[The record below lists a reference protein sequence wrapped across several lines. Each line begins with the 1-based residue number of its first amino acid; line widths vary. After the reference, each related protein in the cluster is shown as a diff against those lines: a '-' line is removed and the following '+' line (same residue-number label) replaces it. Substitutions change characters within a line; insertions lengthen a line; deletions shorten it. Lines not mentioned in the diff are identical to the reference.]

1 MIVNTRLARRREI
14 TRRMVGCRQ
23 RLGGRLVLLA
33 VLVCVLLVGCSE
45 GEDDEYSAVDNFDS
59 QAVSVT
65 VPDLSDVAGQGA
77 ELFAANCSECHGAT
91 AGGTSQGPPLV
102 DKIYEPGHHAD
113 FSFVRAVDL
122 GSPQHHWS
130 FGDMEPV
137 PGLSPEDVNKI
148 ICYVRE
154 LQYANGI
161 FSGSGGFDRLPGLRP
176 DPARPTSPGVTSTAS
191 VSLGSPPT
199 ADREHAHSG

>member
-1 MIVNTRLARRREI
+1 MASRRI
-14 TRRMVGCRQ
+14 
-23 RLGGRLVLLA
+23 RLGGWSKTGVATARLPLTRHYVIGRRPVKGFHTTLLERRLVLLA
-33 VLVCVLLVGCSE
+33 VLICGWLLGC
-45 GEDDEYSAVDNFDS
+45 GGGDDGEYSTADATETQGGS
-59 QAVSVT
+59 IT
-65 VPDLSDVAGQGA
+65 VPDLSDVARQGA
-77 ELFAANCSECHGAT
+77 DLFTASCSECHGPT

-113 FSFVRAVDL
+113 FSFVRAVQL
-122 GSPQHHWS
+122 GSPQHHWQ

-161 FSGSGGFDRLPGLRP
+161 FSDPGGLVVCQ
-176 DPARPTSPGVTSTAS
+176 A
-191 VSLGSPPT
+191 
-199 ADREHAHSG
+199 